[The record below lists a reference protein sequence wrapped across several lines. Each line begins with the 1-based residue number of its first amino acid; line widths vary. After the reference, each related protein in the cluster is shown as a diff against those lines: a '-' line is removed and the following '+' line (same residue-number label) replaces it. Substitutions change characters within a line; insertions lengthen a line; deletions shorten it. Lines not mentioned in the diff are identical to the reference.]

1 MWHCLAQLVFN
12 WFQNT
17 PKILYSIFWDN
28 PLIVRN
34 RAIKKTDFPEI
45 SRKITFF
52 QDFFKIGTNEVLSR
66 EELQLKYEIEININT
81 YIELSYIIKSTIQK
95 IGLRRENLPIV
106 QLPIQPVLVNVAMLT
121 EKGCNRYYKLLRKKK
136 NLSNSMHERESIWH
150 KELNSTY
157 GVQFWNKVYTI
168 TAEIKNDNRLKWLQY
183 QIARNSL
190 FTNYKVNKFN
200 PNVSPLC
207 SNCNNIEKT
216 SHLLWGC
223 DKVLELWQQIHYFL
237 SNFQISLDYSLKTV
251 LFGNHNEPCDSVLN
265 FTILIAKGYI
275 WKSKFDKSPI
285 SFIAFKKY
293 FKHKLEDLKDSCNY
307 IDKMFLFDRWINIYA
322 SL

>member
-1 MWHCLAQLVFN
+1 
-12 WFQNT
+12 
-17 PKILYSIFWDN
+17 
-28 PLIVRN
+28 
-34 RAIKKTDFPEI
+34 
-45 SRKITFF
+45 
-52 QDFFKIGTNEVLSR
+52 
-66 EELQLKYEIEININT
+66 
-81 YIELSYIIKSTIQK
+81 
-95 IGLRRENLPIV
+95 
-106 QLPIQPVLVNVAMLT
+106 
-121 EKGCNRYYKLLRKKK
+121 
-136 NLSNSMHERESIWH
+136 MHERESIWH

-157 GVQFWNKVYTI
+157 GVQFWNKVYSV

-207 SNCNNIEKT
+207 SNCNNIEIT

-237 SNFQISLDYSLKTV
+237 ANFQISLDYSLKTV
-251 LFGNHNEPCDSVLN
+251 LFGNHKEPCDSVLN
-265 FTILIAKGYI
+265 YTILIAKGYI
-275 WKSKFDKSPI
+275 WKSKFDKSLI

-307 IDKMFLFDRWINIYA
+307 IDKMFLFDRWINIFA

>member
-1 MWHCLAQLVFN
+1 MAHAWRTH
-12 WFQNT
+12 
-17 PKILYSIFWDN
+17 
-28 PLIVRN
+28 
-34 RAIKKTDFPEI
+34 
-45 SRKITFF
+45 
-52 QDFFKIGTNEVLSR
+52 G
-66 EELQLKYEIEININT
+66 
-81 YIELSYIIKSTIQK
+81 
-95 IGLRRENLPIV
+95 
-106 QLPIQPVLVNVAMLT
+106 
-121 EKGCNRYYKLLRKKK
+121 
-136 NLSNSMHERESIWH
+136 
-150 KELNSTY
+150 
-157 GVQFWNKVYTI
+157 
-168 TAEIKNDNRLKWLQY
+168 
-183 QIARNSL
+183 ARMAHAWR
-190 FTNYKVNKFN
+190 THGARMTHAWRTQAAWA
-200 PNVSPLC
+200 
-207 SNCNNIEKT
+207 KT